1 MLIIRN
7 VMNKYRVLKSYPKR
21 ISNSGRLVTL
31 SPNSIVTL
39 KQEAQVI
46 RLVKLGFIKPV
57 SGLPDKKRKDKVEPA
72 KASSETKSASKSD
85 YLNKK
90 KNKDVTDENKS

>member
-1 MLIIRN
+1 
-7 VMNKYRVLKSYPKR
+7 MNKYRVLKSYPKR

-31 SPNSIVTL
+31 RPNSIVYL

-57 SGLPDKKRKDKVEPA
+57 
-72 KASSETKSASKSD
+72 
-85 YLNKK
+85 
-90 KNKDVTDENKS
+90 